1 MNVLPEQP
9 QGKGASP
16 FGDDARKGAQASV
29 SENTRR
35 SYKAA
40 LRSFERSGRPETDA
54 GVAAYLG
61 DLFEGGRTAA
71 MAAMAV
77 AALRFRAGLEERA
90 SPVGPETERALDMFR
105 RLDRG
110 RGYGRVAGIS
120 WEEADRICELA
131 ESAGDLAGLRDA
143 AIVAVASDAL
153 LGVSEIEA
161 LDVVDINLT
170 EQTVL
175 IRRSRTNQDDA
186 GVVQFIGEPTVARV
200 RVWLKAAAL
209 TEGALFR
216 PLYKS
221 GRLREGRFTERS
233 IRRIIIRRARDAGV
247 QGRISGHS
255 LRVGGAQSLAAAG
268 ASLVEMQSAGRW
280 RSPVM
285 PGRYAHDQLAGKGA
299 VARFRYGR

>member
-16 FGDDARKGAQASV
+16 FGDDTRKRVQALV
-29 SENTRR
+29 SENTLR
-35 SYKAA
+35 SYEAA
-40 LRSFERSGRPETDA
+40 LRNFERSGRPETDA

-71 MAAMAV
+71 TAAM

-90 SPVGPETERALDMFR
+90 SPVGPEAERALDMFR
-105 RLDRG
+105 RLDTG

-120 WEEADRICELA
+120 WEEADRACELA

-143 AIVAVASDAL
+143 AIVAIASDAL

-175 IRRSRTNQDDA
+175 LRRSRMDQDDA
-186 GVVQFIGEPTVARV
+186 GVVQFIGEPTVARI
-200 RVWLKAAAL
+200 RAWLKTAAL
-209 TEGALFR
+209 AEGALFR
-216 PLYKS
+216 PLSKS

-255 LRVGGAQSLAAAG
+255 LRVGSAQSLAAAG
-268 ASLVEMQSAGRW
+268 ASLIEMQFTGRW

-285 PGRYAHDQLAGKGA
+285 PGLYAHDHLAGKGA
-299 VARFRYGR
+299 MARFRYGR

>member
-1 MNVLPEQP
+1 MNVLSERP
-9 QGKGASP
+9 QGKGADPS
-16 FGDDARKGAQASV
+16 GDAARKRAQASV

-35 SYKAA
+35 SYEAA

-54 GVAAYLG
+54 GVAAYLN

-71 MAAMAV
+71 TAAMAV

-90 SPVGPETERALDMFR
+90 SPVGPEAERALDMFR
-105 RLDRG
+105 RLDTG

-120 WEEADRICELA
+120 WEEADRACELA

-175 IRRSRTNQDDA
+175 IRRSGTDQE
-186 GVVQFIGEPTVARV
+186 GVVQLIGEPTVARV
-200 RVWLKAAAL
+200 RAWLGAAAL

-216 PLYKS
+216 SLYKS
-221 GRLREGRFTERS
+221 GRLREGRLMKRS
-233 IRRIIIRRARDAGV
+233 IRSVIIRRARDAGV

-255 LRVGGAQSLAAAG
+255 LRVGSAQSLAAAG

-285 PGRYAHDQLAGKGA
+285 PLRYAEEKLAGGGA
-299 VARFRYGR
+299 VVRLRYGR

>member
-16 FGDDARKGAQASV
+16 FGDDTRKRVQALV
-29 SENTRR
+29 SENTLR
-35 SYKAA
+35 SYEAA

-71 MAAMAV
+71 TAAMAV

-90 SPVGPETERALDMFR
+90 SPVGPEAERALDMFR
-105 RLDRG
+105 RLDTG

-120 WEEADRICELA
+120 WEEADRACELA

-161 LDVVDINLT
+161 LDIVDINLT

-175 IRRSRTNQDDA
+175 IRRSKTDPDDV

-200 RVWLKAAAL
+200 RAWLKAAAL

-216 PLYKS
+216 PLSKF

-255 LRVGGAQSLAAAG
+255 LRVGSAQSLAAAG

-285 PGRYAHDQLAGKGA
+285 PVRYAEEKLAGHGA
-299 VARFRYGR
+299 MARFRYGR